1 MSLGYFSPKQLKLSV
16 FSPPP
21 SSVFPRLHRLTLAFS
36 TDSMLFSGWSRFT
49 MIWMPARDSLPSHY
63 VSVYWLPLKNRIFND
78 RYSGLRVVGMLTFH
92 HLCDLLSVEVS
103 ADFHSPLILGS
114 VLLVQ
119 TLLRMTDR
127 TVQIFRRKYLSDW
140 HRLEWRQSRMGW
152 VGAAALKLCRSKQ
165 AKLLCLSL
173 FSLLTSSC
181 PGASQVHTWKYWG
194 ICPILKRLCQRES
207 ACAYGEQGV
216 KGRRTWN
223 RLKKK
228 WEVLRD

>member
-1 MSLGYFSPKQLKLSV
+1 M
-16 FSPPP
+16 
-21 SSVFPRLHRLTLAFS
+21 T
-36 TDSMLFSGWSRFT
+36 
-49 MIWMPARDSLPSHY
+49 WMPARDSLPSHY
-63 VSVYWLPLKNRIFND
+63 VSVYWLPLRDRILND

-140 HRLEWRQSRMGW
+140 LIDLNGDKVEWG
-152 VGAAALKLCRSKQ
+152 VGTAALKLCRSKQ
-165 AKLLCLSL
+165 AKPLCLSL

-181 PGASQVHTWKYWG
+181 PGASQVRTWKYWG
-194 ICPILKRLCQRES
+194 ICPILKRLCRRERVCIWR
-207 ACAYGEQGV
+207 ARC
-216 KGRRTWN
+216 TWN
-223 RLKKK
+223 RLRKKK
-228 WEVLRD
+228 WDVLTD